1 MNLYSLFHTPVIVNI
16 PDVGGTLV
24 NANGPGAYGTLVN
37 ANDPDV
43 DGNQIVWTP
52 NRGDLLCS

>member
-1 MNLYSLFHTPVIVNI
+1 MIVNI

-37 ANDPDV
+37 ANGPDV

-52 NRGDLLCS
+52 DRGDLLCS